1 MQFSH
6 PLVAGILLRREKRFL
21 VHVRLASGEEVV
33 AHTNNTGTM
42 RGCNTPGSRV
52 WLSPATNPRR
62 KLAWTYEL
70 VEAGDP
76 PVLVGINT
84 QHANVI
90 AGEAIANGVV
100 GELAGH
106 GWLRREVAAGDGTR
120 CDLLLGDGPRD
131 APTARTW
138 VEVKNVTLVEDGVAR
153 FPDAVTLRGRRHL
166 AALVDRVA
174 HGDRAAMLYV
184 VQRADATAF
193 GPADVIDPAYGAALR
208 EAVAAGVEALA
219 YRAEVTTT
227 GIALVERL
235 PLEL

>member
-1 MQFSH
+1 LQFLDS
-6 PLVAGILLRREKRFL
+6 LVPGRLLRREKRFL

-33 AHTNNTGTM
+33 AHTNNTGAM

-90 AGEAIANGVV
+90 ADEAITGGVV
-100 GELAGH
+100 RELAGYD
-106 GWLRREVAAGDGTR
+106 WSRREVAAGDGTR
-120 CDLLLGDGPRD
+120 CDLLLGNGPRD

-166 AALVDRVA
+166 TALADRVA
-174 HGDRAAMLYV
+174 RGDRAAMLYV

-193 GPADVIDPAYGAALR
+193 GPADAIDPAYGAALR
-208 EAVAAGVEALA
+208 EAFAAGVEALA

-227 GIALVERL
+227 GIALVESL
-235 PLEL
+235 PVVL